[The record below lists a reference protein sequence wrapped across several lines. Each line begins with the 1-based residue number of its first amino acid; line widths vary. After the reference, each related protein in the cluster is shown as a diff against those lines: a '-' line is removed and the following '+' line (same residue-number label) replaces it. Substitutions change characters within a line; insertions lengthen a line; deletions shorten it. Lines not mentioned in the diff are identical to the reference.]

1 MSFSLKLPKHTFIV
15 PSSPVNVVSYGD
27 VIVWEEPLS
36 PNGVINK
43 YEIQFFVLGSE
54 LSLTRSR
61 NRYGTFYIVKDEDQ
75 LGKSRNANTYFRV
88 KKNTDTIKTVLILLY

>member
-1 MSFSLKLPKHTFIV
+1 MPKHSFIV

-36 PNGVINK
+36 TNGVINK
-43 YEIQFFVLGSE
+43 YEIQFFILGSE

-61 NRYGTFYIVKDEDQ
+61 NRCGTFYVVKDEDQ
-75 LGKSRNANTYFRV
+75 LGESRNADTYFQV
-88 KKNTDTIKTVLILLY
+88 KKLMSLKQFP